1 MLGEVDRLYRFND
14 RSGVVRLVYGASCTR
29 QSTWGELFASGF
41 ETFDKNP
48 RGTGSSTCWR

>member
-1 MLGEVDRLYRFND
+1 MLGEADQFYEINARRVMRLIYD
-14 RSGVVRLVYGASCTR
+14 ASYTR
-29 QSTWGELFASGF
+29 HSTWGELFASGF